1 MQNSKKKR
9 MNENLLHC
17 QLSHVD
23 VFRSLVIIIFNTCL
37 NMHVVLRTIPKKG
50 LSCLFGRIDRKKK
63 KKRKK
68 EKKNP
73 CKLKSTKY
81 ITFLFWEIIIGT
93 IYNHVSGYISC
104 LFLDIKVL
112 SCGRI
117 LINYCCFYQCSTLMP
132 DPNWLFLWNEITQS
146 FQSHFWWAQFH
157 NFFK

>member
-1 MQNSKKKR
+1 MSEYACCTPNY
-9 MNENLLHC
+9 
-17 QLSHVD
+17 
-23 VFRSLVIIIFNTCL
+23 
-37 NMHVVLRTIPKKG
+37 PKKG
-50 LSCLFGRIDRKKK
+50 VKVFVWTHRSKKK
-63 KKRKK
+63 KKKK

-117 LINYCCFYQCSTLMP
+117 LIIYCCFYQCSTLMP

-157 NFFK
+157 YFWSKIQWKILNMYMKVICK

>member
-63 KKRKK
+63 KKKERKK
-68 EKKNP
+68 KPMQIKKY
-73 CKLKSTKY
+73 KV
-81 ITFLFWEIIIGT
+81 
-93 IYNHVSGYISC
+93 HYISILRNYMQIIC
-104 LFLDIKVL
+104 MLYSQL
-112 SCGRI
+112 SQKRG
-117 LINYCCFYQCSTLMP
+117 
-132 DPNWLFLWNEITQS
+132 
-146 FQSHFWWAQFH
+146 
-157 NFFK
+157 

>member
-37 NMHVVLRTIPKKG
+37 NMHVVLRTIPKKV
-50 LSCLFGRIDRKKK
+50 LSCLFGRIDRKKKK

-73 CKLKSTKY
+73 CKLKSTLHFYFEKLLLALY
-81 ITFLFWEIIIGT
+81 IIT
-93 IYNHVSGYISC
+93 C
-104 LFLDIKVL
+104 LDI
-112 SCGRI
+112 
-117 LINYCCFYQCSTLMP
+117 
-132 DPNWLFLWNEITQS
+132 
-146 FQSHFWWAQFH
+146 FH
-157 NFFK
+157 VYF

>member
-1 MQNSKKKR
+1 MKQTNIKKKMQNSKKKR

-63 KKRKK
+63 KKKKK

-81 ITFLFWEIIIGT
+81 ITFLF
-93 IYNHVSGYISC
+93 
-104 LFLDIKVL
+104 
-112 SCGRI
+112 
-117 LINYCCFYQCSTLMP
+117 
-132 DPNWLFLWNEITQS
+132 
-146 FQSHFWWAQFH
+146 
-157 NFFK
+157 